1 MIEDISV
8 YSFVGLAAVM
18 KKMFILILL
27 MVATVLSLQL
37 FADEKSIVIEAPQAS
52 PEIMIDQIEASSLI
66 LHASAFK
73 ESLLYSQNLE
83 KQLFLLTQNKPLS
96 LSKGVNVAAIMP

>member
-1 MIEDISV
+1 
-8 YSFVGLAAVM
+8 M

-52 PEIMIDQIEASSLI
+52 PEIMIDDYRFFI
-66 LHASAFK
+66 
-73 ESLLYSQNLE
+73 
-83 KQLFLLTQNKPLS
+83 
-96 LSKGVNVAAIMP
+96 SK

>member
-1 MIEDISV
+1 
-8 YSFVGLAAVM
+8 M

-37 FADEKSIVIEAPQAS
+37 FADEKAIVIEAPQAS
-52 PEIMIDQIEASSLI
+52 PEIMIDQIEASTLI

-73 ESLLYSQNLE
+73 ETMFYSQNLE
-83 KQLFLLTQNKPLS
+83 KQLFLLTQNEPVS
-96 LSKGVNVAAIMP
+96 LSKGINFASIMP